1 MRKLIE
7 MVGEIGIQAYSISAK
22 EEISNGNTAKLPKEL
37 LNNES
42 IKKTRSAA
50 AARVDVSIL

>member
-1 MRKLIE
+1 

-50 AARVDVSIL
+50 AARVDVSIF